1 MLSDLML
8 RMLNPLTDDM
18 FDTMLTE
25 PYSNNPLVMLT
36 IMEKMTMRAI
46 SEAGMRA
53 QTGKALSRPMGSPL
67 RTSPWE
73 KLLLNPRQLFEL
85 PMNDMSKIKTK
96 VVIGPKAKKPL
107 VIDTPIIITG
117 MSYGGSLSLTMKE
130 ALAKGAA
137 MANTATNTG
146 ESAVSQE
153 ERKAAKF
160 LIGQFNRGGWLNDH
174 EQLTQLDAI
183 EVQLGQG
190 AWGGA
195 VESTMDSSKMDDHL
209 RKLWKVKPGETTGKK
224 ARFPKVNTSEDIIKL
239 VNSLKDKYDV
249 PVGIK
254 IAGTHF
260 IERELE
266 IIAQTK
272 ADFITIDGQEG
283 GTAASSPTLEDDLG
297 LPTLFS
303 IARTVDWLKK
313 QGLRDRYTI
322 LGAGGL
328 RTPGEFLKAL
338 ALGADAIYIG
348 SIALI
353 ATMQSQM
360 TKVLPGS
367 PAPQLALYDGKFK
380 AQFDPEEGSQHLANF
395 LKSCT
400 EEMVM
405 ALQAMGKSSIRQLG
419 REDLVSIEH
428 DLARSLHV
436 GYVGEAE
443 CSKDFMP
450 LTAR

>member
-1 MLSDLML
+1 VLSDLML
-8 RMLNPLTDDM
+8 RLLNPVTDDM

-25 PYSNNPLVMLT
+25 SYANNPLVMMT
-36 IMEKMTMRAI
+36 IIEKLTMRAI
-46 SEAGMRA
+46 AEAGMRA
-53 QTGKALSRPMGSPL
+53 QTGTVLSRPLGSPL
-67 RTSPWE
+67 RSSPWE
-73 KLLLNPRQLFEL
+73 KLFLNPRQLFEL
-85 PMNDMSKIKTK
+85 PTNDPTKIETK
-96 VVIGPKAKKPL
+96 VTIGPGAKKPL
-107 VIDTPIIITG
+107 IIDTPIMITG
-117 MSYGGSLSLTMKE
+117 MSYGGSLSLTMKQ

-137 MANTATNTG
+137 MVNTATNTG
-146 ESAVSQE
+146 ESAVSRE
-153 ERKAAKF
+153 ERASAKF
-160 LIGQFNRGGWLNDH
+160 LIGQYNRGGWLNDP
-174 EQLTQLDAI
+174 EQLKQLDAI

-195 VESTMDSSKMDDHL
+195 VASTMDAARMDDHL
-209 RKLWKVKPGETTGKK
+209 RKLWKVKDGETTGKK
-224 ARFPKVNTSEDIIKL
+224 ARLPNVNTPQDIVNL
-239 VNSLKDKYDV
+239 MNSLKEQYDV

-260 IERELE
+260 IEKELE
-266 IIAQTK
+266 VIAQTK

-283 GTAASSPTLEDDLG
+283 GTAAAAPTLEDDMG

-313 QGLRDRYTI
+313 HGMRDRFTI
-322 LGAGGL
+322 IGTGGL

-338 ALGADAIYIG
+338 AMGADAVYIG

-360 TKVLPGS
+360 TKALPMS

-380 AQFDPEEGSQHLANF
+380 DQFDIEEGSQHLANF

-400 EEMVM
+400 GEMVM

-419 REDLVSIEH
+419 REDLVSIDH
-428 DLARSLHV
+428 GLAKALKV
-436 GYVGEAE
+436 GYAGEA
-443 CSKDFMP
+443 KTKKP
-450 LTAR
+450 IIHQAAR